1 MARVAPEKHVP
12 SMPANQ
18 SDGRLVGGFMQEDRR
33 FYVYA
38 HRRKTDGS
46 IFYVGKGQGN
56 RCNVSFGRNPWWHH
70 IAEKHGWEVEILA
83 GNLTNKEAMAREKL
97 EIASRKGLVNLTT
110 GGEGFEIH
118 HAAKHKM
125 RLAKLGKPQSLEHA
139 AKSRSAKLGK
149 KQPVSA
155 VEGLRQRKSKPIISS
170 DGEIFPSASEAAR
183 VLSRRLGKYVS
194 QGNISMCARDMR
206 DNAYGVSW
214 SYDLTKIPA
223 FRPRNYQEKMTL
235 CVEAGLIFKS
245 TQKAKEWVKG
255 WRGTANGQCITQ
267 AAREGTM
274 AYGYHWKYV
283 ADDEELPD
291 AVMPDVEKLRRY
303 AA

>member
-1 MARVAPEKHVP
+1 MH
-12 SMPANQ
+12 Q
-18 SDGRLVGGFMQEDRR
+18 DRR
-33 FYVYA
+33 FYVYV

-46 IFYVGKGQGN
+46 VFYVGKGYGP
-56 RCNVSFGRNPWWHH
+56 RLKSLSGRNRYWRNV
-70 IAEKHGWEVEILA
+70 ANKHGWYPDLVYEKLPEACSHYIERILIRA
-83 GNLTNKEAMAREKL
+83 IGKSNLCNLTD
-97 EIASRKGLVNLTT
+97 
-110 GGEGFEIH
+110 GGEGPSGMICTEETKEKLRK
-118 HAAKHKM
+118 A
-125 RLAKLGKPQSLEHA
+125 RLGKPQSPEHA

-155 VEGLRQRKSKPIISS
+155 VEGLHQRKSKPIISS

-194 QGNISMCARDMR
+194 QGNISMCARNMR

-235 CVEAGLIFKS
+235 CVEAGKVFKS

-274 AYGYHWKYV
+274 AYGYHWRYV
-283 ADDEELPD
+283 ADDEELPE